1 MSDRYFATYW
11 SDDELLHCE
20 IEPGSPWH
28 TLAITASIDGVIETY
43 GDDSRSSDIDYDIL
57 VPRGVFDTIEAAV
70 GVAV

>member
-20 IEPGSPWH
+20 IEPGSHEH
-28 TLAITASIDGVIETY
+28 TLAITASIDGVIETWRDE
-43 GDDSRSSDIDYDIL
+43 GRSSDIDYDIL